1 MEGIRISF
9 SVIFLISVWTVL
21 TDLSNAH
28 QGQMIVTKQSMVQVP
43 ENKDENKC
51 MALLRRTVIRKELLT
66 YPCFHPVPGVVPV
79 VAHQTSMGLVCR
91 GYTNSPSTQ
100 YIRLPT
106 CCPGSQPDKNGQCV
120 RRNDVTMPETSQIQ
134 HQNQHQD
141 QQHGP
146 KRLEDLEEY
155 PASYEKKRQQT
166 INQVLSQPKH
176 WAPHPMI
183 MRRIDAI
190 LKQRQH
196 FLRQMQKD
204 RTNPTQKSLTP
215 ASLMN
220 GLFPDGPH
228 RHLGP
233 QEPKSVPEIPRQ
245 SEQAVNDH
253 QHQKPMHQ
261 HHNHQM
267 HHDMS
272 HAFHSSLHK
281 HNIPHEHDQQ
291 GNPQMHANQL
301 KSNNAFVNQQN
312 MQMAVKNQMQMSR
325 QQQLFQLQQQRQRA
339 MDMRQRM
346 LHHRRMLQQAQAQRH
361 QQMMMQKLQNAAQQ
375 GHRQMPTIPQQ
386 QQQQQPNH
394 DQRQTIQ
401 PFVIR
406 RQFVSNNKQF
416 PNVPQM
422 RASVM
427 MSISPHAIQHFFQQ
441 TSVRNFPKVP
451 THHRTRFPVQLPR
464 IPVETPPVSIRP
476 GPNSPFSV
484 HPPPE
489 CFSQYMTVVK
499 KCFQEAN
506 IQIPL
511 DHNMFNVNYNYD
523 GVCQNREMIIAC
535 IFNHLAPCNSPQE
548 QHLVKATIGHTVDE
562 MNRFCQIGQING
574 IEERMGGR
582 DDRIPM
588 DPDHLEQSMDN
599 LGPVP
604 EPVQEVPI
612 IPEDQHAI
620 SLGQHTLNLDAHKE
634 QQAHIDEYHGSLPEA
649 PVPETLI
656 EKQSDVTISEHKD
669 SQNVIGG
676 AHAHIHDDDKDREHD
691 VHMMELQE
699 EQYYLPILIGTA
711 IGVAGIFVLLLAI
724 FCICYRRR
732 LQKKVYLQK
741 ETEKPKLFDVYTI
754 GVPPPVYEVN
764 GIPPISYEEAKGEKF
779 TGSPASVRRNNAEN
793 EYQQPE
799 TGKKPGVV
807 TDI

>member
-9 SVIFLISVWTVL
+9 SVIFLISVWTVI

-79 VAHQTSMGLVCR
+79 VAHQTPMGLVCR

-106 CCPGSQPDKNGQCV
+106 CCPGFQPDKHGHCI
-120 RRNDVTMPETSQIQ
+120 RRNDMLMMGT
-134 HQNQHQD
+134 NQKHHHQD
-141 QQHGP
+141 QQQGP

-155 PASYEKKRQQT
+155 PASYENKRQQ
-166 INQVLSQPKH
+166 IMNKVLSQPKH

-204 RTNPTQKSLTP
+204 MTKPTQKQLTP

-228 RHLGP
+228 RLLG
-233 QEPKSVPEIPRQ
+233 QQQSKSVPEIPRQ
-245 SEQAVNDH
+245 PEQAVKNH
-253 QHQKPMHQ
+253 QQQKPMHQ
-261 HHNHQM
+261 HHNQM

-272 HAFHSSLHK
+272 HAFHSALHK
-281 HNIPHEHDQQ
+281 NNIPHEHDKQ

-312 MQMAVKNQMQMSR
+312 MQMSAKTQMQMTR
-325 QQQLFQLQQQRQRA
+325 QQQLFHLQQQRQRA

-361 QQMMMQKLQNAAQQ
+361 QHMMMQKLQNDAQQ
-375 GHRQMPTIPQQ
+375 GHRQMPVIPTQQ
-386 QQQQQPNH
+386 QSH
-394 DQRQTIQ
+394 HQRQTIP

-406 RQFVSNNKQF
+406 RQYVSNAKQF

-427 MSISPHAIQHFFQQ
+427 MAISPHAIKQFFQQ
-441 TSVRNFPKVP
+441 TSVRGFPKVP
-451 THHRTRFPVQLPR
+451 THHMNRYPVQLPR

-489 CFSQYMTVVK
+489 CFSQYMMVVK

-511 DHNMFNVNYNYD
+511 DHNMFNVNYNYN

-535 IFNHLAPCNSPQE
+535 IFNHLSPCNSPQE

-582 DDRIPM
+582 DDRVPM
-588 DPDHLEQSMDN
+588 DPDHLEQPMDN
-599 LGPVP
+599 ADPVP

-612 IPEDQHAI
+612 IPEDHHAS
-620 SLGQHTLNLDAHKE
+620 SLGQHTLNLHAHKE
-634 QQAHIDEYHGSLPEA
+634 KVAQIDEYQGSLPEA
-649 PVPETLI
+649 PVPENVI
-656 EKQSDVTISEHKD
+656 EKKSDVTISEHKD
-669 SQNVIGG
+669 SQNVIGT
-676 AHAHIHDDDKDREHD
+676 AHAHIHDDDKDREHE

-724 FCICYRRR
+724 FCVCYRRR
-732 LQKKVYLQK
+732 LQKKIYLEK

-779 TGSPASVRRNNAEN
+779 TGSPASVRRHNADN

-799 TGKKPGVV
+799 TGRKSGVV
-807 TDI
+807 SDI

>member
-9 SVIFLISVWTVL
+9 SVIFLISVWTVI

-79 VAHQTSMGLVCR
+79 VAHQTPMGLVCR

-106 CCPGSQPDKNGQCV
+106 CCPGFQPDKHGHCI
-120 RRNDVTMPETSQIQ
+120 RRNDMLMTGT
-134 HQNQHQD
+134 NQKHHHQD
-141 QQHGP
+141 QQQGP

-155 PASYEKKRQQT
+155 PASYENKRQQ
-166 INQVLSQPKH
+166 IMNKVLSQPKH

-204 RTNPTQKSLTP
+204 MTKPTQKQLTP

-228 RHLGP
+228 RLLG
-233 QEPKSVPEIPRQ
+233 QQQSKSVPEIPRQ
-245 SEQAVNDH
+245 PEQAVKNH
-253 QHQKPMHQ
+253 QQQKPMHQ
-261 HHNHQM
+261 HHNQM

-272 HAFHSSLHK
+272 HAFHSALHK
-281 HNIPHEHDQQ
+281 NNIPHEHDKQ

-312 MQMAVKNQMQMSR
+312 MQMSAKTQMQMTR
-325 QQQLFQLQQQRQRA
+325 QQQLFHLQQQRQRA

-361 QQMMMQKLQNAAQQ
+361 QHMMMQKLQNDAQQ
-375 GHRQMPTIPQQ
+375 GHRQMPVIPTQQ
-386 QQQQQPNH
+386 QSH
-394 DQRQTIQ
+394 HQRQTIP

-406 RQFVSNNKQF
+406 RQYVSNAKQF

-427 MSISPHAIQHFFQQ
+427 MAISPHAIKQFFQQ
-441 TSVRNFPKVP
+441 TSVRGFPKVP
-451 THHRTRFPVQLPR
+451 THHMNRYPVQLPR

-489 CFSQYMTVVK
+489 CFSQYMMVVK

-511 DHNMFNVNYNYD
+511 DHNMFNVNYNYN

-535 IFNHLAPCNSPQE
+535 IFNHLSPCNSPQE

-582 DDRIPM
+582 DDRVPM
-588 DPDHLEQSMDN
+588 DPDHLEQPMDN
-599 LGPVP
+599 ADPVP

-612 IPEDQHAI
+612 IPEDHHAS
-620 SLGQHTLNLDAHKE
+620 SLGQHTLNLHAHKE
-634 QQAHIDEYHGSLPEA
+634 KVSQIDEYQGSLPEA
-649 PVPETLI
+649 PVPENVI
-656 EKQSDVTISEHKD
+656 EKKSDVTISEHKD
-669 SQNVIGG
+669 SQNVIGT
-676 AHAHIHDDDKDREHD
+676 AHAHIHDDDKDREHE

-724 FCICYRRR
+724 FCVCYRRR
-732 LQKKVYLQK
+732 LQKKIYLEK

-779 TGSPASVRRNNAEN
+779 TGSPASVRRHNADN

-799 TGKKPGVV
+799 TGRKSGVV
-807 TDI
+807 SDI

>member
-43 ENKDENKC
+43 ENKDDNKC

-79 VAHQTSMGLVCR
+79 VAHQTPMGLVCR

-106 CCPGSQPDKNGQCV
+106 CCPGFQPDKHGHCI
-120 RRNDVTMPETSQIQ
+120 RRNDMLMTET
-134 HQNQHQD
+134 NQKHHQD
-141 QQHGP
+141 QQQGP

-166 INQVLSQPKH
+166 MNKVLSQPKH

-204 RTNPTQKSLTP
+204 MTKPTQKQLTP

-228 RHLGP
+228 RLLG
-233 QEPKSVPEIPRQ
+233 QQQSKSVPEIPRQ
-245 SEQAVNDH
+245 PEQAVKNH
-253 QHQKPMHQ
+253 QQQKPMHQ
-261 HHNHQM
+261 HHNQM

-272 HAFHSSLHK
+272 HAFHSALHK
-281 HNIPHEHDQQ
+281 HNIPHEHDKQ

-312 MQMAVKNQMQMSR
+312 MQMSAKNQMQMTR

-361 QQMMMQKLQNAAQQ
+361 QHMMMQKLQNNAQQ
-375 GHRQMPTIPQQ
+375 GHRQMPVIPTQQ
-386 QQQQQPNH
+386 QSHNE
-394 DQRQTIQ
+394 RQTIP

-406 RQFVSNNKQF
+406 RQYVSNAKQF

-427 MSISPHAIQHFFQQ
+427 MAISPHAIQHFFQQ
-441 TSVRNFPKVP
+441 TSVRGFPKVP
-451 THHRTRFPVQLPR
+451 THHMNRYPVQLPR

-489 CFSQYMTVVK
+489 CFSQYMMVVK

-511 DHNMFNVNYNYD
+511 DHNMFNVNYNYN

-535 IFNHLAPCNSPQE
+535 IFNHLSPCNSPQE

-582 DDRIPM
+582 DERVPM
-588 DPDHLEQSMDN
+588 NPDHLEQPMDN
-599 LGPVP
+599 VDPVP

-612 IPEDQHAI
+612 IPEDHHAI
-620 SLGQHTLNLDAHKE
+620 SLGQHTLNLHAHKE
-634 QQAHIDEYHGSLPEA
+634 KVAQIDEYQGILPEA
-649 PVPETLI
+649 PVPENVI
-656 EKQSDVTISEHKD
+656 ETKSDVTISEHKD
-669 SQNVIGG
+669 SQNVIGT
-676 AHAHIHDDDKDREHD
+676 AHAHTHDDDKDREHE

-732 LQKKVYLQK
+732 LQKKIYLEK

-779 TGSPASVRRNNAEN
+779 TGSPTSVRRHNAEN

-799 TGKKPGVV
+799 TGRKSGVV
-807 TDI
+807 SDI